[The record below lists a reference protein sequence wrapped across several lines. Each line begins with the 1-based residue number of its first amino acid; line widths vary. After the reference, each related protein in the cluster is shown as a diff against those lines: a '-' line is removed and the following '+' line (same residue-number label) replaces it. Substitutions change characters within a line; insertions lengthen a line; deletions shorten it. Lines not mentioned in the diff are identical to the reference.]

1 MNLLRTILL
10 GSVVGVGAVTLAA
23 QSPSQPDW
31 TKVEE
36 ETMRHYQALL
46 RFDTSDPPGN
56 EEPAAQYLKQVL
68 DAEGIPATLYSPEPH
83 RVNLV
88 ARLKGRLEPD
98 RRETGCAPP
107 ASRGQNRYIPATNTT
122 PENSSVVTQYPMMS
136 RTPSP
141 AIASAGSAQNGCAML
156 VQASPYAI
164 AIAALPRSAPSA

>member
-23 QSPSQPDW
+23 QSQSHLDW

-68 DAEGIPATLYSPEPH
+68 DAEGIPATL
-83 RVNLV
+83 
-88 ARLKGRLEPD
+88 
-98 RRETGCAPP
+98 
-107 ASRGQNRYIPATNTT
+107 
-122 PENSSVVTQYPMMS
+122 
-136 RTPSP
+136 
-141 AIASAGSAQNGCAML
+141 
-156 VQASPYAI
+156 
-164 AIAALPRSAPSA
+164 